1 MNIPL
6 SPDLEAKLAR
16 LAAEKGCAAD
26 ALVVEAVERL
36 VSYDEW
42 FLKEVEKGLLA
53 AENGKF
59 VDHDA
64 VGKLIRKRYPS

>member
-16 LAAEKGCAAD
+16 LAAEQGRAAD
-26 ALVVEAVERL
+26 ALVIEPVERL

-42 FLKEVEKGLLA
+42 FLKEVEK
-53 AENGKF
+53 
-59 VDHDA
+59 VWRQ
-64 VGKLIRKRYPS
+64 LIMTNLSIMRVSES